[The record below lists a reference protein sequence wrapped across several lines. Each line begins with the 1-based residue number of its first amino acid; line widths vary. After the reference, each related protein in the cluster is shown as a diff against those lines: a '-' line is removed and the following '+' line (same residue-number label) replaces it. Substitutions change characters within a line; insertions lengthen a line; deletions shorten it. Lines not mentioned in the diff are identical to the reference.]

1 MSSLVTNPTAQFINP
16 LFGNPCAD
24 AKIFIGKVNTDAAKP
39 ENRQQVYLM
48 QWTDEATLNKVPL
61 PQPLETNSAGVI
73 VYQGL
78 PVTPWVDGAYSI
90 TIVGYDGAQLY
101 TSFYV
106 DDPTYWLR
114 KDLATEPKK
123 TADGKHYDPD
133 DEHGVNMVAGAAPIL
148 SPEFQG
154 VPTAPTP
161 PAGDSSTKIAT
172 TEFVTEEVQKIG
184 DSGPLGTHSWYV
196 GSTHPAN
203 SVVMDGSQLSKTTY
217 KDLYAIIGDTVATA
231 NGMVPDSA
239 SFYIPDLRSR
249 YIRGTDNGAS
259 RSSHAQM
266 LKNYPDVFKKHHHTS
281 HYTLEGVTLDGD
293 DDARFLRLDPD
304 KANGG
309 GSYGSAPD
317 DITNDVGD
325 SETMPMTVPMLPI
338 LWVTRASATVSTS
351 VYAWHEKPEYEA
363 ARPAIHHYHED
374 TGEYLASSP
383 ARPSPLEP
391 GVWLTPAHATQL
403 TPPASR
409 PGHVLAFREG
419 NWLHDADLFQQRE
432 RAKEDV
438 RLTRERRNTVLM
450 ENANKHK
457 AINEW
462 LKQQGAPFTLD
473 DLENI

>member
-16 LFGNPCAD
+16 YFGNPCEN
-24 AKIFIGKVNTDAAKP
+24 AKIFIGKVNTDAAVP

-114 KDLATEPKK
+114 LDLATEPKK
-123 TADGKHYDPD
+123 TADGLHYDPD
-133 DEHGVNMVAGAAPIL
+133 DEHGVNLVAGAAPIL
-148 SPEFQG
+148 SPEFEG
-154 VPTAPTP
+154 EPKAPTP
-161 PAGDSSTKIAT
+161 PAGDSSERLAT
-172 TEFVTEEVQKIG
+172 TEFVTEEVQKVG
-184 DSGPLGTHSWYV
+184 DSGPLGTHSWYI
-196 GSTHPAN
+196 GTMPPALA
-203 SVVMDGSQLSKTTY
+203 VIMDGSQLSKTTY
-217 KDLYAIIGDTVATA
+217 ADIYAIIGDSVATA
-231 NGMVPDSA
+231 NGLVPDSA

-249 YIRGTDNGAS
+249 YIRGVDNGAA
-259 RSSHAQM
+259 RSNYALM
-266 LKNYPDVFKKHHHTS
+266 FKYYPDLFKKHHHAT

-304 KANGG
+304 KPNGG
-309 GSYGSAPD
+309 GSYGNAPD

-338 LWVTRASATVSTS
+338 LWVTRASATVSES
-351 VYAWHEKPEYEA
+351 VYAWFEKPEYA
-363 ARPAIHHYHED
+363 AERPSIHHYHEK

-391 GVWLTPAHATQL
+391 GVWLTPAHATQQ

-409 PGHVLAFREG
+409 SGHVLAFRDG
-419 NWLHDADLFQQRE
+419 DWVHDAELFQLRE
-432 RAKEDV
+432 QVKEDA
-438 RLTRERRNTVLM
+438 RLTRERRNAVLM
-450 ENANKHK
+450 ENASKRK

-462 LKQQGAPFTLD
+462 LKQSGAPFTLN
-473 DLENI
+473 DLENL

>member
-1 MSSLVTNPTAQFINP
+1 MSSLVTNPNAQFVNP
-16 LFGNPCAD
+16 FFGTPCEN
-24 AKIFIGKVNTDAAKP
+24 AKIFIGKVNTDAGKP

-114 KDLATEPKK
+114 LDLATEPKK

-133 DEHGVNMVAGAAPIL
+133 DEHGVNLVAGAAPIL
-148 SPEFQG
+148 SPDFEG

-161 PAGDSSTKIAT
+161 PTGDSSTKIAT

-184 DSGPLGTHSWYV
+184 DSGPLGTSDYYV
-196 GSTHPAN
+196 GTTPPAMA
-203 SVVMDGSQLSKTTY
+203 VLLDGSQLSKTTY
-217 KDLYAIIGDTVATA
+217 KDLYAIIGDSVATA

-249 YIRGTDNGAS
+249 YWRGVDNGAS

-266 LKNYPDVFKKHHHTS
+266 LKYYPDLFKS
-281 HYTLEGVTLDGD
+281 HSHNVTKYKLQWLSQDGD
-293 DDARFLRLDPD
+293 SDGTFIKFNDPGNADAVP
-304 KANGG
+304 
-309 GSYGSAPD
+309 
-317 DITNDVGD
+317 TNFIDATGD
-325 SETMPMTVPMLPI
+325 SETMPMSVPGLPI
-338 LWVTRASATVSTS
+338 LWVSRASATVSAS
-351 VYAWHEKPEYEA
+351 VYAWWQKPEHEA

-391 GVWLTPAHATQL
+391 GVWLTPAHATKI
-403 TPPASR
+403 TPLESK
-409 PGHVLAFREG
+409 PGHVLVFRDKD
-419 NWLHDADLFQQRE
+419 WIHDAELFKARE
-432 RAKEDV
+432 LAKKEDQM
-438 RLTRERRNTVLM
+438 TRERKNKKLM
-450 ENANKHK
+450 ELNEKRQ
-457 AINEW
+457 AINDWMKEH
-462 LKQQGAPFTLD
+462 GAPFTLD
-473 DLENI
+473 DLENN